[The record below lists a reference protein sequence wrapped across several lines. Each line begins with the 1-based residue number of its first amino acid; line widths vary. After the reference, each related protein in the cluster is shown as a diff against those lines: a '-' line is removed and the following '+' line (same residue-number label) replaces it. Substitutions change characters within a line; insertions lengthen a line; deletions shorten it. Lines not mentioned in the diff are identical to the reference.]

1 MKPFMLQSI
10 HKTMP
15 GSPTREFLR
24 QLTSADALLELDAR
38 LQVWKDEDPFNE
50 DPQFPSPPDTQPQPS
65 RVARSDFDWNSYA
78 DSLERSR
85 RRRLAKQP
93 APPAS
98 VRDYQSAILG
108 HHEAGLRDNDPYS
121 RENVLARERMEDQRY
136 NALADNI
143 RLTHSSRQRLGE
155 SLDRIPESQDFPV
168 LRNRFEDEEDETE
181 AEGSQAQ
188 SARERAG
195 LPDRFVRQQDY
206 GIPDAADSYVSDPPL
221 PAVQKDKEAQTMDD
235 MAFLA
240 QCAEGGNATLTI
252 RDTQTQET
260 RVLKNLDLA
269 TIELVAPVLAFSFEE
284 SRSGPKYTIEDV
296 SPTAAISMLRHIYT
310 CENYVPDDCL
320 HDQMSALLHIEI
332 FHLASTYDI
341 SSLKTMV
348 KARMFLELELSTS
361 YPGPPKDL
369 CKALAY
375 AYEHLP
381 NENDITKTLAHY
393 CITCF
398 LQHRLNEDELF
409 TTFHYNCRP
418 FQRDL
423 VLILRENSF
432 EDDCAP
438 SLIQLP
444 VKTSDIPTRW
454 PAVLDADP
462 QGSFLEDEFD
472 NEVRRRTNISQLD
485 KLRIHFRIALPV
497 R

>member
-1 MKPFMLQSI
+1 
-10 HKTMP
+10 MP

-38 LQVWKDEDPFNE
+38 LRVWKDEEPFNE
-50 DPQFPSPPDTQPQPS
+50 EPHLSSPPDTQPQPS
-65 RVARSDFDWNSYA
+65 RVARSDFDWIRYA

-85 RRRLAKQP
+85 RRRLANQP
-93 APPAS
+93 APAAS

-108 HHEAGLRDNDPYS
+108 HHEAGLRNQDPYS
-121 RENVLARERMEDQRY
+121 QESLLAREHLEDQRY
-136 NALADNI
+136 NAIADNI
-143 RLTHSSRQRLGE
+143 RLTHSSRQHLAE
-155 SLDRIPESQDFPV
+155 SLNRIPDSQDTPV
-168 LRNRFEDEEDETE
+168 LRNRFEGEEDDAAWEGTRQAHSERQDARLAACME
-181 AEGSQAQ
+181 A
-188 SARERAG
+188 
-195 LPDRFVRQQDY
+195 
-206 GIPDAADSYVSDPPL
+206 IPDAADSYIADPPL
-221 PAVQKDKEAQTMDD
+221 PAAQKGKEAQTMDD

-240 QCAEGGNATLTI
+240 LHAEGGDATLTI
-252 RDTQTQET
+252 RDTHTQNT
-260 RVLKNLDLA
+260 TVLKNLNLA

-296 SPTAAISMLRHIYT
+296 SSTAVISMLRHIYT
-310 CENYVPDDCL
+310 CENYVPEDCL

-462 QGSFLEDEFD
+462 QSSFLEDEFD

-485 KLRIHFRIALPV
+485 KLRIHFRIALPL

>member
-1 MKPFMLQSI
+1 
-10 HKTMP
+10 MP

-38 LQVWKDEDPFNE
+38 LRVWKDEEPFNE
-50 DPQFPSPPDTQPQPS
+50 EPHLSSPPDTQPQPS
-65 RVARSDFDWNSYA
+65 RVARSDFDWIRYA

-85 RRRLAKQP
+85 RRRLANQP
-93 APPAS
+93 APAAS

-108 HHEAGLRDNDPYS
+108 HHEAGLRNQDPYS
-121 RENVLARERMEDQRY
+121 RESLLAREHLEDQRY
-136 NALADNI
+136 NAIADNI
-143 RLTHSSRQRLGE
+143 RLTHSSRQHLAE
-155 SLDRIPESQDFPV
+155 SLDRIPDSQDTPV
-168 LRNRFEDEEDETE
+168 LRNRFEGEEDDAAWEGTRQAHSERQDARLAACME
-181 AEGSQAQ
+181 A
-188 SARERAG
+188 
-195 LPDRFVRQQDY
+195 
-206 GIPDAADSYVSDPPL
+206 IPDAADSYIADPPL
-221 PAVQKDKEAQTMDD
+221 PAAQKGKEAQTMDD

-240 QCAEGGNATLTI
+240 LHAEGGDATLTI
-252 RDTQTQET
+252 RDTHTQNT
-260 RVLKNLDLA
+260 TVLKNLNLA

-296 SPTAAISMLRHIYT
+296 SSTAVISMLRHIYT
-310 CENYVPDDCL
+310 CENYVPEDCL

-462 QGSFLEDEFD
+462 QSSFLEDEFD

-485 KLRIHFRIALPV
+485 KLRIHFRIALPL

>member
-1 MKPFMLQSI
+1 MKPFMLQSV

-38 LQVWKDEDPFNE
+38 LRVWKDEEPLNE
-50 DPQFPSPPDTQPQPS
+50 EPHFPSPSDTQPQPS
-65 RVARSDFDWNSYA
+65 RVARSDFDWIRYA

-85 RRRLAKQP
+85 RRRLANQP
-93 APPAS
+93 APAAS

-108 HHEAGLRDNDPYS
+108 HHEAGLRDQDPYS
-121 RENVLARERMEDQRY
+121 RESLIAREHLEDQRY
-136 NALADNI
+136 NAIAENI
-143 RLTHSSRQRLGE
+143 RLTHSSRQHLAE
-155 SLDRIPESQDFPV
+155 SLGRVPDYQDTPV
-168 LRNRFEDEEDETE
+168 LRNRFEDEDDVDR
-181 AEGSQAQ
+181 EGTQAQ
-188 SARERAG
+188 SAREHAG
-195 LPDRFVRQQDY
+195 LPDRFIRQQDY
-206 GIPDAADSYVSDPPL
+206 AIPDAADSYISDPPL
-221 PAVQKDKEAQTMDD
+221 PAMQKGREAQTMDD

-240 QCAEGGNATLTI
+240 LHAEGGGATLTT
-252 RDTQTQET
+252 RDPHTQET
-260 RVLKNLDLA
+260 TVLKNLNLA

-284 SRSGPKYTIEDV
+284 SRNGPKYTIGDV
-296 SPTAAISMLRHIYT
+296 SLTAVICMLRHVYT
-310 CENYVPDDCL
+310 CENYVPKDCL

-485 KLRIHFRIALPV
+485 KLRIHFRIALPL

>member
-1 MKPFMLQSI
+1 MKPFMLQSV

-50 DPQFPSPPDTQPQPS
+50 EPRFPPPLDALSQTS
-65 RVARSDFDWNSYA
+65 RATGSDFDWGRYA

-85 RRRLAKQP
+85 RRRLASQP
-93 APPAS
+93 APAAS
-98 VRDYQSAILG
+98 VRDYQAAVLG
-108 HHEAGLRDNDPYS
+108 HHEAGLRNSDPDS
-121 RENVLARERMEDQRY
+121 RESVLARERLEDQRY
-136 NALADNI
+136 NAMADNS
-143 RLTHSSRQRLGE
+143 RLPHFSSQRT
-155 SLDRIPESQDFPV
+155 SI
-168 LRNRFEDEEDETE
+168 LRNRFEDEEDD
-181 AEGSQAQ
+181 
-188 SARERAG
+188 AG
-195 LPDRFVRQQDY
+195 LEGTRQAYSTREDARLAARLELL
-206 GIPDAADSYVSDPPL
+206 PDALDSYIADPPL
-221 PAVQKDKEAQTMDD
+221 AIMQKGKEAQTMDD
-235 MAFLA
+235 MSFLA
-240 QCAEGGNATLTI
+240 LQVDEGDATLTI
-252 RDTQTQET
+252 RDTQTQKAV
-260 RVLKNLDLA
+260 VLQNLNLG

-284 SRSGPKYTIEDV
+284 SRSGPKYSIEDV
-296 SPTAAISMLRHIYT
+296 SPTAVICMLRHIYT
-310 CENYVPDDCL
+310 CEHYVLGDCV
-320 HDQMSALLHIEI
+320 HDQMSALLHIEV

-375 AYEHLP
+375 AYKHLP

-432 EDDCAP
+432 EDECAP

-444 VKTSDIPTRW
+444 IKTSDIPTRW
-454 PAVLDADP
+454 PAVIDADP

-472 NEVRRRTNISQLD
+472 NEVKRRTNISQLD
-485 KLRIHFRIALPV
+485 KLRIHFRIGLPL

>member
-50 DPQFPSPPDTQPQPS
+50 EPRFPPPPDTLPRVS
-65 RVARSDFDWNSYA
+65 GVARSDFDWGRYA

-85 RRRLAKQP
+85 RRRLANEPPP
-93 APPAS
+93 AAS
-98 VRDYQSAILG
+98 VRDYQAAVLG
-108 HHEAGLRDNDPYS
+108 HHEAGFRNSIPDS
-121 RENVLARERMEDQRY
+121 RESVLARERLEDQRY
-136 NALADNI
+136 NAIADNI
-143 RLTHSSRQRLGE
+143 RLAQYSRQRLVE
-155 SLDRIPESQDFPV
+155 SLDRIPNPQETAV
-168 LRNRFEDEEDETE
+168 LRNRFEDEEED
-181 AEGSQAQ
+181 AEGEDLRRTRSERQD
-188 SARERAG
+188 ARLAARLEA
-195 LPDRFVRQQDY
+195 
-206 GIPDAADSYVSDPPL
+206 IPDAADSYIADPPL
-221 PAVQKDKEAQTMDD
+221 PAVPRGREAQTMDD
-235 MAFLA
+235 MTFLTLH
-240 QCAEGGNATLTI
+240 AEGGNATLTI
-252 RDTQTQET
+252 KDPHTQKTT
-260 RVLKNLDLA
+260 VLKNLNVD
-269 TIELVAPVLAFSFEE
+269 TIALVAPVLAFSFEE
-284 SRSGPKYTIEDV
+284 SRNGPKYSIADV
-296 SPTAAISMLRHIYT
+296 SLTAIVCMLRHVYT
-310 CENYVPDDCL
+310 CEHYVPNDCL

-432 EDDCAP
+432 EDECAP

-444 VKTSDIPTRW
+444 IKTSDIPTRW
-454 PAVLDADP
+454 PAVFDADP

-485 KLRIHFRIALPV
+485 KLRIHFRIALPL